1 MEYIKKEPIII
12 LLCGKARSGKS
23 TIANRMKEELEG
35 DGSKV
40 VISPYTKYLKMII
53 ENVTDEKIDDDN
65 KPRDLLQK
73 ISSDL
78 IKGELGYKDFFI
90 NRQIEDLNIYSYFAD
105 YIIIPDV
112 RFPRE
117 ILEVKNNF
125 ERVISVLVTRD
136 GDYSDLTLE
145 QRKDITEVALD
156 NYDEYDIRIDNSDI
170 EKLDSNVIK
179 VIDLV
184 KERR

>member
-1 MEYIKKEPIII
+1 MEYINKNPLII

-23 TIANRMKEELEG
+23 TVSRVMKNELKK

-40 VISPYTKYLKMII
+40 IISPYTKYLKKII
-53 ENVTDEKIDDDN
+53 EDVTDEKIDDNN

-78 IKGELGYKDFFI
+78 IKGKLGYEDFFI
-90 NRQIEDLNIYSYFAD
+90 NRQIEDLSIYSYFAD
-105 YIIIPDV
+105 YIIVPDV

-117 ILEVKNNF
+117 ILEISKNF
-125 ERVISVLVTRD
+125 KRVISVLVTRD

-145 QRKDITEVALD
+145 QKQDITEVALD
-156 NYDEYDIRIDNSDI
+156 NYDDYDYRIVNDDNL
-170 EKLDSNVIK
+170 ENKVIK
-179 VIDLV
+179 LIEDIG
-184 KERR
+184 KR